1 MMSKEDQNKFEL
13 PPEPAW
19 QLDGMEI
26 PGLKLPERDPES
38 GLDGP
43 KKGASSA
50 GDTPVSLARIIEALL
65 FVGGEPLT
73 AERVGESVRG
83 VTQGDFVSAIDGLNR
98 TYRSEG
104 RPYLIRAVQPGY
116 ELALRPRFF
125 PLQEKLAGLSREAR
139 LSQAALDVLALIAY
153 RQPITKKDV
162 DSLRGMES
170 GSLLRQLVRRGL
182 LMVGES
188 PEGGRREAVYRTTQR
203 FVDLFQLNGLEDLPR
218 THDLQR
224 L

>member
-1 MMSKEDQNKFEL
+1 MSKENKDPFEL

-19 QLDGMEI
+19 QVDGMEI
-26 PGLKLPERDPES
+26 PGLEWSGKGHES
-38 GLDGP
+38 TQAGP
-43 KKGASSA
+43 NKWESSE
-50 GDTPVSLARIIEALL
+50 GDSPVSLARIVEALL

-73 AERVGESVRG
+73 AEQVAQSVRG
-83 VTQGDFVSAIDGLNR
+83 VTQEDFVDAIDGLNR
-98 TYRSEG
+98 AYRSQG
-104 RPYLIRAVQPGY
+104 RPYLIRAGQRGY
-116 ELALRPRFF
+116 ELALRPRYF

-153 RQPITKKDV
+153 RQPMTKKDV

-188 PEGGRREAVYRTTQR
+188 PEGGRRDAVYRTTQR
-203 FVDLFQLNGLEDLPR
+203 FVDLFQLSGLEDLPR